1 MKPPFPYLYPHAP
14 TLHHHPKRR
23 RANRRGNLTQ
33 WLAEHRSNIIG
44 MSDNVGCG
52 CCIDSY
58 YIVAESNTPVP
69 PSGASGTFEARKVL
83 YGAQRDEVLDM
94 LLDF

>member
-1 MKPPFPYLYPHAP
+1 MPQQFIIILSVDEP
-14 TLHHHPKRR
+14 TEEE
-23 RANRRGNLTQ
+23 NFTQ
-33 WLAEHRSNIIG
+33 WLAEHRSSIIG

>member
-1 MKPPFPYLYPHAP
+1 MSQQFSIILSVDEP
-14 TLHHHPKRR
+14 TEEQ
-23 RANRRGNLTQ
+23 NFTQ

-58 YIVAESNTPVP
+58 YIVAETGTPVP